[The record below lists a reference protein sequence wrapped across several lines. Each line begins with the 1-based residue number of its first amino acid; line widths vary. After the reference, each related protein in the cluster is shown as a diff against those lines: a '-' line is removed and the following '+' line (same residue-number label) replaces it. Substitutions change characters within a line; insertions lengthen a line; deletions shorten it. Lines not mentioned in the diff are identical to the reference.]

1 VTRGRPARPALAA
14 AALAVALGLAAA
26 PAPARAQFWRHR
38 ELPSGPPPDAP
49 TPVALDQVRVDEKL
63 GAQLPLD
70 TAFTDWRGR
79 PFTLRQA
86 FQGHR
91 PVVLALV
98 YYDCPML
105 CGLILT
111 GMAQSLKKTG
121 FTLGKDYEALAVSFD
136 PAERPGLAAERR
148 RGYLQAVG
156 LTDAGEQWPF
166 LVGTAQAS
174 RAVSDALGFYF
185 KYDQVSGE
193 WAHMA
198 AIFVITPEGKV
209 SRYLYGIEYPPKDLR
224 LSLVEAADG
233 RVGTSFD
240 RLLLTCYRYDPAARK
255 YQPYAFGIVR
265 AGALLTLLALAGLV
279 ARLFWRERARTRRAA
294 LAAAQGPA
302 QPPARQPS

>member
-1 VTRGRPARPALAA
+1 VNPSRTALALVVL
-14 AALAVALGLAAA
+14 AALAVA
-26 PAPARAQFWRHR
+26 APARAQFWRHR
-38 ELPSGPPPDAP
+38 ELPATPPAGVK
-49 TPVALDQVRVDEKL
+49 PVALEDVRIEEKL

-86 FQGHR
+86 FDGHK

-105 CGLILT
+105 CGLVLT
-111 GMAQSLKKTG
+111 GMAQSMQKSGLV
-121 FTLGKDYEALAVSFD
+121 LGKDFQAVTLSFD

-156 LTDAGEQWPF
+156 LSDAGEQWPF
-166 LVGTAQAS
+166 LVGPAQSS
-174 RAVSDALGFYF
+174 RAVSDAAGFYY
-185 KYDQVSGE
+185 KYDPVSGE

-198 AIFVITPEGKV
+198 AILVITPEGKV
-209 SRYLYGIEYPPKDLR
+209 SRYLYGIDYPPKDLR
-224 LSLVEAADG
+224 LAVVEAGAG

-240 RLLLTCYRYDPAARK
+240 RLLLTCFRYDPATRK

-265 AGALLTLLALAGLV
+265 AGGALAFLGL
-279 ARLFWRERARTRRAA
+279 AALIGRLVWRERRNARRAV
-294 LAAAQGPA
+294 AAPT
-302 QPPARQPS
+302 PARHST

>member
-1 VTRGRPARPALAA
+1 VTRVLSRAGAALALLAALAA
-14 AALAVALGLAAA
+14 AAA
-26 PAPARAQFWRHR
+26 PARARAQFWRHR
-38 ELPSGPPPDAP
+38 ELPSTPPAGVQPL
-49 TPVALDQVRVDEKL
+49 ALEQVRIDEKL

-70 TAFTDWRGR
+70 AAFTDWRGR
-79 PFTLRQA
+79 PFTFRQA
-86 FQGHR
+86 FDGHK

-111 GMAQSLKKTG
+111 GMAQSLKKSG
-121 FTLGKDYEALAVSFD
+121 LTLGKDYQAVAISFD
-136 PAERPGLAAERR
+136 PAERSGLAAERR

-156 LTDAGEQWPF
+156 LSDGGEEWPF

-174 RAVSDALGFYF
+174 RAVSDAAGFYY
-185 KYDQVSGE
+185 KYDQTSGE

-198 AIFVITPEGKV
+198 AIFVLTPEGRL

-224 LSLVEAADG
+224 LALVEAADG

-240 RLLLTCYRYDPAARK
+240 RFLLTCYRYDPASRK

-265 AGALLTLLALAGLV
+265 AGGLLTLVALATLIG
-279 ARLFWRERARTRRAA
+279 RLAWRERRRARGVQGPGQ
-294 LAAAQGPA
+294 AAA
-302 QPPARQPS
+302 RQHP

>member
-1 VTRGRPARPALAA
+1 
-14 AALAVALGLAAA
+14 
-26 PAPARAQFWRHR
+26 
-38 ELPSGPPPDAP
+38 
-49 TPVALDQVRVDEKL
+49 VALDQVRIDEKL
-63 GAQLPLD
+63 GAPLPLD

-86 FQGHR
+86 FDGHK

-111 GMAQSLKKTG
+111 GLAQSLKKTG
-121 FTLGKDYEALAVSFD
+121 LTMGKDYQAVTISFD

-156 LTDAGEQWPF
+156 DSDAGEAWPF
-166 LVGTAQAS
+166 LVGTAEAS
-174 RAVSDALGFYF
+174 RAVSDAVGFYY
-185 KYDQVSGE
+185 KYDPATGE

-198 AIFVITPEGKV
+198 AVFVITPEGKV
-209 SRYLYGIEYPPKDLR
+209 SRYLYGIEYPPKDVR
-224 LSLVEAADG
+224 LSLVEAAGG

-240 RLLLTCYRYDPAARK
+240 RFLLTCYRYDPAARK

-265 AGALLTLLALAGLV
+265 AGAFLGFAGLALLIG
-279 ARLFWRERARTRRAA
+279 RLFWRERSRARQAA
-294 LAAAQGPA
+294 QAAAGA
-302 QPPARQPS
+302 SERQRP